1 MLYAEIIAV
10 SSTKH
15 IKLMNA
21 PCGQNVKVTTG
32 KQVLYVLLGREG
44 LTKQVGSK

>member
-10 SSTKH
+10 CSTKH

-21 PCGQNVKVTTG
+21 PCGQNVELCNVKNRLHV
-32 KQVLYVLLGREG
+32 QLGSEW